1 MTDFIYITELWQSG
15 EYIEVGNIISNENW
29 PPGRVA
35 EFCAYF
41 SRFLGSSQLEILYK
55 FI

>member
-1 MTDFIYITELWQSG
+1 MTSFVDLTELWRAG
-15 EYIEVGNIISNENW
+15 NYIRVGHVIKREHWSQE
-29 PPGRVA
+29 RVA

-41 SRFLGSSQLEILYK
+41 CKYMGTSQLEILYK